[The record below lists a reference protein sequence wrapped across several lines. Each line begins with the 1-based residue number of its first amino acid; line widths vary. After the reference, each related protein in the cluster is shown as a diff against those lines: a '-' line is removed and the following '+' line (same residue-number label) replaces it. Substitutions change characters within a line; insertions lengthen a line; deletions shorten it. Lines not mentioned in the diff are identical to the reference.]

1 VSITQSSTGLMGMVK
16 TVIANEQ
23 VQATGKTIIDGI
35 PQLMEAL
42 DSLSKVHPFV
52 QGSRLRN

>member
-1 VSITQSSTGLMGMVK
+1 MGMVK